1 MTVQLSNQQ
10 QKSLLAKLRRP
21 VHVSYISKYILKMTT
36 EETMS
41 VLEGLEK
48 DNIIEQYPGT
58 EGYYVIPSN
67 K

>member
-1 MTVQLSNQQ
+1 
-10 QKSLLAKLRRP
+10 
-21 VHVSYISKYILKMTT
+21 MTT